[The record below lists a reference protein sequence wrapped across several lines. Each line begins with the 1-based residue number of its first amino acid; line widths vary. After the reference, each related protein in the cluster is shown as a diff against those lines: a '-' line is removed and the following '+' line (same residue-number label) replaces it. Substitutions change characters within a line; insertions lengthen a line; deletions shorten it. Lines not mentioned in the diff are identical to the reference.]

1 MTYLSINFSDR
12 PDLYQPIPEQAMKD
26 IVNGFEVATKSL
38 QNILLSLGVLTWR
51 DLVGLTVEA
60 LEQKPNITQQ
70 NINRFNEML
79 AKIDPRLYVG
89 AAPGC
94 DLIDA
99 QRFLE
104 NYRKGQVARHDNQ
117 EISSTELQY
126 RRIAVAGSHT
136 FIGFEQTDLS
146 RNHIKVSLRDTN
158 DETLCSAF
166 LRCGHRVTLRNDDA
180 QKPVTIGYSWSA
192 DTRTAFSIES

>member
-70 NINRFNEML
+70 NINRFNDML

-89 AAPGC
+89 AAPEC
-94 DLIDA
+94 DLIDT

-104 NYRKGQVARHDNQ
+104 NYRKGQMGRHNNQ
-117 EISSTELQY
+117 KISGTELQY
-126 RRIAVAGSHT
+126 RRIAVAGSHS

-146 RNHIKVSLRDTN
+146 RNHIKVSLRGTN

-166 LRCGHRVTLRNDDA
+166 LRFGHRVTFQNDNA
-180 QKPVTIGYSWSA
+180 QKPVTIACLWSM
-192 DTRTAFSIES
+192 DSKIAFSIES